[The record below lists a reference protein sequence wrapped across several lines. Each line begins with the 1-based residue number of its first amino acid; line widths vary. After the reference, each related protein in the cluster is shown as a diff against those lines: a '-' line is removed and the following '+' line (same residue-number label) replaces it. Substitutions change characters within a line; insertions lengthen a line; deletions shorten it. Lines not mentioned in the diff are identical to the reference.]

1 MNKINFTCSG
11 HLYILTINGKEY
23 AGMFGGDSSLHDVD
37 ALRIDSIKI
46 ILDSVAEGL

>member
-11 HLYILTINGKEY
+11 NLHILPINGKEY
-23 AGMFGGDSSLHDVD
+23 VGIFGGDSSLHDVD
-37 ALRIDSIKI
+37 ALRIDSIKN